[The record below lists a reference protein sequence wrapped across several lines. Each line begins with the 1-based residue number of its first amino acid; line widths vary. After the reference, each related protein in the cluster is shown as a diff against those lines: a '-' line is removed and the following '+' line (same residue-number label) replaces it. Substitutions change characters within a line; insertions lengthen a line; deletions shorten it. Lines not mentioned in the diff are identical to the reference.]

1 LPHEKV
7 TTGAVR
13 AGRARI
19 LLVDD
24 HPANLIALEAILAPL
39 GAELVAATTSREA
52 LRAVLRG
59 EFAVILLDVQ
69 MPEMDGFEL
78 AAVIKTRER
87 SRRTPII
94 FLTAIHSE
102 PSKIFL
108 GYAQG
113 AVDYLLKPFDPEIL
127 RSKVSVFV
135 ELWKQRE
142 QIKEQQARIHAQD
155 REEQE
160 RKSELRYRTLT
171 DSMPGCI
178 WAATPDGRIYYANR
192 RWLEYSGREATPE
205 GFGFFGALPPEDE
218 ARVRAKWL
226 AAIQDHK
233 RLELEVRLRGSEGD
247 YRWHLLRTEPELDKT
262 GASVNWIASA
272 FEIDTQKRMEEERA
286 QLLAREQA
294 ARRAAEVANRAKDDF
309 LATVSHELRTPVA
322 SISAHVESLLKP
334 GRPIDDETRK
344 YLNVVAAESD
354 RLGSLVDDVLSLARA
369 DADEL
374 HLDVR
379 AVDVP
384 EIVDHV
390 CEALAPLARRE
401 RTMSLLHSSA
411 LDLPRAMA
419 DRDRL
424 TQVLTNLVRNAIN
437 NTPDGGIISV
447 ETVQAVDRVVI
458 TVSDTGIGIEPQ
470 DLLRVFDR
478 FYRTD
483 QSRAQGTGGSG
494 LGLAIV
500 RDLLTAMGG
509 SITAESTPGVGSVFR
524 VSLRREAA

>member
-1 LPHEKV
+1 MVEQAM
-7 TTGAVR
+7 AVLFDHR
-13 AGRARI
+13 TYTRIVYLLLAFPLGTAYFI
-19 LLVDD
+19 LLVTGL
-24 HPANLIALEAILAPL
+24 ATGGGLAVIIVGIGILWLTMEGWLLLARFERQLAIQLL
-39 GAELVAATTSREA
+39 GANVPPISLPAPA
-52 LRAVLRG
+52 G
-59 EFAVILLDVQ
+59 ESW
-69 MPEMDGFEL
+69 
-78 AAVIKTRER
+78 R
-87 SRRTPII
+87 
-94 FLTAIHSE
+94 
-102 PSKIFL
+102 
-108 GYAQG
+108 
-113 AVDYLLKPFDPEIL
+113 
-127 RSKVSVFV
+127 
-135 ELWKQRE
+135 QR
-142 QIKEQQARIHAQD
+142 IG
-155 REEQE
+155 
-160 RKSELRYRTLT
+160 RTLT
-171 DSMPGCI
+171 DRVTWTSLGYLLVEFPFGIASFTLVVVLFTVSIAFVLTPVAYVLQVAFRPQVPIDINFGPFVPGNGPPYGAPFLAALLI
-178 WAATPDGRIYYANR
+178 GVVGLVMIPASAAALSGLGWLWARFA
-192 RWLEYSGREATPE
+192 EATLGISPNQVQLAE
-205 GFGFFGALPPEDE
+205 AQAE
-218 ARVRAKWL
+218 ARSQQVRAERSE
-226 AAIQDHK
+226 QS
-233 RLELEVRLRGSEGD
+233 RRELI
-247 YRWHLLRTEPELDKT
+247 
-262 GASVNWIASA
+262 VNA
-272 FEIDTQKRMEEERA
+272 
-286 QLLAREQA
+286 
-294 ARRAAEVANRAKDDF
+294 
-309 LATVSHELRTPVA
+309 SHELRTPVA

-354 RLGSLVDDVLSLARA
+354 RLGSLVDDVLALARA

-384 EIVDHV
+384 EIVDRV

-411 LDLPRAMA
+411 PDLPRAMA

-447 ETVQAVDRVVI
+447 KTAQAGEHVVI

-470 DLLRVFDR
+470 DLSRVFDR